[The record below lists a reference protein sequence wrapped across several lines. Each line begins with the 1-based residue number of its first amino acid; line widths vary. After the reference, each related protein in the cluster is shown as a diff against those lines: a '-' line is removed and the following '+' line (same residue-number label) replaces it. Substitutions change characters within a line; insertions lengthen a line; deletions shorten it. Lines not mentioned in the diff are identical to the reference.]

1 MYIKYERKNADNA
14 ELFIIS
20 FIVEIWEWQSDTNI
34 NKQTTIY
41 YIKQDDDVFFFLFIE
56 VFKVV

>member
-34 NKQTTIY
+34 NKQTTVF
-41 YIKQDDDVFFFLFIE
+41 YIKQDDVFFFLFIE